1 MDVVINIDKHSGRG
15 RNKMDM
21 NIKVK
26 DEVVVTMMI
35 ENFSSYFAVIGCSDM
50 RQ

>member
-1 MDVVINIDKHSGRG
+1 MVINIDKHSGRG

-21 NIKVK
+21 DVKVK
-26 DEVVVTMMI
+26 DEVVMTMMI
-35 ENFSSYFAVIGCSDM
+35 ENFSSYFAVIECSDL

>member
-1 MDVVINIDKHSGRG
+1 MVINIDKHSGRG

-21 NIKVK
+21 DVKVK
-26 DEVVVTMMI
+26 DEVVVTMI
-35 ENFSSYFAVIGCSDM
+35 ENFSSYFAVIECSDL